1 MDEVQ
6 KQSVNPSASQNG
18 SRKKGLTPQDK
29 AKKLKSKR
37 AAEEFKKRYFSFYDD
52 VKISDR
58 EDW

>member
-6 KQSVNPSASQNG
+6 NQKITPSAGQVSEH
-18 SRKKGLTPQDK
+18 KKALTATEK
-29 AKKLKSKR
+29 AKKLKAKR

>member
-6 KQSVNPSASQNG
+6 KQQTNPTATQKSNP
-18 SRKKGLTPQDK
+18 KKGETALQK
-29 AKKLKSKR
+29 AKKLKAKR

>member
-6 KQSVNPSASQNG
+6 KQTTNPSADSKAEH
-18 SRKKGLTPQDK
+18 KKGLTPAEK
-29 AKKLKSKR
+29 AKKLRSKR